1 MRDGKYTLVQMS
13 KPILLILLIAA
24 VAVSGASLYG
34 NAAHPRDAAIAVSI
48 GIIAIVAGLLPVRL
62 AADRSAINLFQSAWI
77 GSILHLTVFLG
88 FGIAILYATK
98 PSSAFVIWL
107 LAMYWVTL
115 IGLCSVMIK
124 TLRTAAQH
132 MPGALTT
139 QQAIKG
145 E

>member
-1 MRDGKYTLVQMS
+1 MLVQMS
-13 KPILLILLIAA
+13 RLILLILLIAA
-24 VAVSGASLYG
+24 AAVIGAAMVGS
-34 NAAHPRDAAIAVSI
+34 AAHPRDAAIAASI
-48 GIIAIVAGLLPVRL
+48 GLIAIVAGLLPVRF

-77 GSILHLTVFLG
+77 GSILHLTAFIGLG
-88 FGIAILYATK
+88 GAIIFATK

-107 LAMYWVTL
+107 LAMYWLTL

-124 TLRTAAQH
+124 TLRSAAPQ

-139 QQAIKG
+139 QQVIKG

>member
-1 MRDGKYTLVQMS
+1 MS

-24 VAVSGASLYG
+24 VAVIGASIAG
-34 NAAHPRDAAIAVSI
+34 NAAHPRDAAIAASI
-48 GIIAIVAGLLPVRL
+48 GVVAIVAGLLPVRF

-77 GSILHLTVFLG
+77 GSILHLTAFIGLG
-88 FGIAILYATK
+88 GAYIFATK

-107 LAMYWVTL
+107 LAMYWLTL

-124 TLRTAAQH
+124 TLRGAAPQ

-139 QQAIKG
+139 QRALKG